1 MECKALRASYEMLAK
16 GYDIDVEAPLK
27 GQAAVDSG
35 LVIEDLGHYIISVV
49 FSAVD
54 TYTDKAVDFLTAFI
68 NGDEESA
75 GHYEMLINADL
86 DNLPDFD
93 EVDMDDDFSESIIE
107 NMGGTLGDEDFS
119 EVLKEIIRDEN
130 TTVGGRI
137 DSVLRTI
144 GVILIDS
151 EYEALLSQIEV
162 TEENA
167 PEKGS
172 LKCFL
177 YAF

>member
-1 MECKALRASYEMLAK
+1 AMD
-16 GYDIDVEAPLK
+16 GDVDID
-27 GQAAVDSG
+27 
-35 LVIEDLGHYIISVV
+35 
-49 FSAVD
+49 
-54 TYTDKAVDFLTAFI
+54 
-68 NGDEESA
+68 
-75 GHYEMLINADL
+75 MADL
-86 DNLPDFD
+86 EF
-93 EVDMDDDFSESIIE
+93 
-107 NMGGTLGDEDFS
+107 GDA
-119 EVLKEIIRDEN
+119 VKQIIRDKN
-130 TTVGGRI
+130 TAVGGKI